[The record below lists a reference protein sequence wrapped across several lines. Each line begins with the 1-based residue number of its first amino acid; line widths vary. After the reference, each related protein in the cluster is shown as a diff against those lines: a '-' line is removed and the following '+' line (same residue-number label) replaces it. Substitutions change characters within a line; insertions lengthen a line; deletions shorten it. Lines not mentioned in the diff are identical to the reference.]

1 MKIPEWDLFLGDG
14 YKNVRLSLKREHYV
28 SDDVQFNSPN
38 VIVDFCNK
46 NLYLG
51 SQAEEHVYLIALG
64 SNKILGISELSHGDA
79 NRASCRPRE
88 MFARLLLMG
97 AIHFVI
103 VHNHPIGDPQPS
115 KADKSILRQVAEL
128 SYMMCV
134 SMLDFIIVS
143 GEQFFSADMNGLMKE
158 ALESFK
164 HQKFDE
170 DEEEEA
176 VDLKP
181 DEKKPEKEAS

>member
-28 SDDVQFNSPN
+28 NDDVQFNSPN

-64 SNKILGISELSHGDA
+64 SNKMLGISEVSHGDT
-79 NRASCRPRE
+79 NRASCRPKE

-103 VHNHPIGDPQPS
+103 VHNHPVGDPQPS
-115 KADKSILRQVAEL
+115 KADKMVLRQVAEL
-128 SYMMCV
+128 GYMMGMR
-134 SMLDFIIVS
+134 MLDFIIVS

-164 HQKFDE
+164 HKRFDE
-170 DEEEEA
+170 DEEDEEDEEA
-176 VDLKP
+176 VDLEP
-181 DEKKPEKEAS
+181 DEKKP